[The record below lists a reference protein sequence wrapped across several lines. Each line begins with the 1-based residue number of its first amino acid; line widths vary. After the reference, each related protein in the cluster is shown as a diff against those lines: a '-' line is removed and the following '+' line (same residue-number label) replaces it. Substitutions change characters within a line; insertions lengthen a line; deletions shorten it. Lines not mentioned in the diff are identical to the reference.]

1 MIITHDF
8 PDGDGLGSQVA
19 FFELLINLHK
29 KVSMICT
36 SDIPYQYK
44 FLPNVS
50 KIKKGL
56 DELEPDCISK
66 DCVCICLDCADE
78 GRFNLDILKFKE
90 KVYKIINIDHH
101 FGNTNFGDINIIDPA
116 KSATAEILFE
126 FINQNLKDYMNYN
139 IAVGIYT
146 GILTDTGKFQYATT
160 TSSVHKIT
168 SNLLEF
174 GVNPSEVFSCIYE
187 NEPYGRFKL
196 IELVIKRIELV
207 KSKKLI
213 YSYLL
218 KKDFEKLNLPFS
230 AQDGVIELL
239 RSAADAKIAALFK
252 QVTRGNF
259 KVSLRSAESSY
270 NVAEIAA
277 KFGGGGHRMASAYA
291 QKGSLEDVIT
301 NLVNAVNTDNISRGN

>member
-1 MIITHDF
+1 M
-8 PDGDGLGSQVA
+8 GSQVA

-29 KVSMICT
+29 KVSMICA

-44 FLPNVS
+44 FLPNVN
-50 KIKKGL
+50 KIKNGFDKL
-56 DELEPDCISK
+56 ELDCISK

-78 GRFNLDILKFKE
+78 GRLNLDILKLKE
-90 KVYKIINIDHH
+90 KVFKIINIDHH
-101 FGNTNFGDINIIDPA
+101 LGNTDFGDINVVDSA
-116 KSATAEILFE
+116 KSATAEILYE
-126 FINQNLKDYMNYN
+126 FINQNFKDYMNYN

-146 GILTDTGKFQYATT
+146 GILTDTGKFQYANT
-160 TSSVHKIT
+160 TSSVHKIV

-174 GVNPSEVFSCIYE
+174 GVNPSEAFSCIYE

-196 IELVIKRIELV
+196 IELVISRIKLI

-218 KKDFEKLNLPFS
+218 QKDLEELNLPFS
-230 AQDGVIELL
+230 AHDGVIELL
-239 RSAADAKIAALFK
+239 RSAADAKIAVLFK
-252 QVTRGNF
+252 QMTRGNF
-259 KVSLRSAESSY
+259 KVSLRSTESCY

-291 QKGSLEDVIT
+291 QKGSLEEVIA
-301 NLVNAVNTDNISRGN
+301 NLVNAVNTGSIS

>member
-1 MIITHDF
+1 M
-8 PDGDGLGSQVA
+8 GSQVA
-19 FFELLINLHK
+19 FFELLINLDK

-44 FLPNVS
+44 FLPNVN
-50 KIKKGL
+50 KIKNGFDK
-56 DELEPDCISK
+56 LESDCIGK

-78 GRFNLDILKFKE
+78 ERSGLDISKLKE
-90 KVYKIINIDHH
+90 KAYKIINIDHH
-101 FGNTNFGDINIIDPA
+101 LGNTDFGDINIVDPG
-116 KSATAEILFE
+116 KSATAEILYE
-126 FINQNLKDYMNYN
+126 FINQNFKDYMNYN
-139 IAVGIYT
+139 ISVGIYT
-146 GILTDTGKFQYATT
+146 GILTDTGKFQYANT
-160 TSSVHKIT
+160 TSSVHTIV

-196 IELVIKRIELV
+196 IEIIISRIKLI

-218 KKDFEKLNLPFS
+218 QKDFKGLNLPFS
-230 AQDGVIELL
+230 AHDGAIELL
-239 RSAADAKIAALFK
+239 RSAADAKIAVLFK
-252 QVTRGNF
+252 QITRGNF
-259 KVSLRSAESSY
+259 KVSLRSTESCY

-291 QKGSLEDVIT
+291 QKGSLEEVMA
-301 NLVNAVNTDNISRGN
+301 NLTDAVNT

>member
-1 MIITHDF
+1 M
-8 PDGDGLGSQVA
+8 GSQVA
-19 FFELLINLHK
+19 FFELLINLDK

-36 SDIPYQYK
+36 GDIPYQYK
-44 FLPNVS
+44 FLPNVN
-50 KIKKGL
+50 KIKNGFDK
-56 DELEPDCISK
+56 LEPDCIGK

-78 GRFNLDILKFKE
+78 ERSGLDISKLKE

-101 FGNTNFGDINIIDPA
+101 LGNTDFGDINIVDPG
-116 KSATAEILFE
+116 KSATAEILYE
-126 FINQNLKDYMNYN
+126 FINQNFKDYMNYN
-139 IAVGIYT
+139 ISVGIYT
-146 GILTDTGKFQYATT
+146 GILTDTGKFQYANT
-160 TSSVHKIT
+160 TSSVHTIV

-196 IELVIKRIELV
+196 IELIISRIKLI

-218 KKDFEKLNLPFS
+218 QKDFRQLNLPFS
-230 AQDGVIELL
+230 AHDGAIELL
-239 RSAADAKIAALFK
+239 RSAADAKIAVLFK
-252 QVTRGNF
+252 QITRGNF
-259 KVSLRSAESSY
+259 KVSLRSAESCY

-291 QKGSLEDVIT
+291 QKGSLEEVMA
-301 NLVNAVNTDNISRGN
+301 NLVNAVNIKNIS